1 MLSDTKQNTDN
12 MIGLNG
18 VHIPFAL
25 NYYIAN
31 VERMLKSEIRSE
43 AENRNLWNEF
53 KYVNN

>member
-12 MIGLNG
+12 MIGLND

-43 AENRNLWNEF
+43 AENTNLWNEF